1 MWSAIASIVLGAI
14 GWGCARFV
22 FEPMKEI
29 VDLRREAQEC
39 LIIHGNLA
47 KDAPAEERR
56 AASDTFRRIGAG
68 LVSRHIAAYP
78 WVPRCCTWLGW
89 DIHSAGTL
97 LISLGNSTQ
106 FEGYT
111 LANLSPT
118 VALIRRS
125 LKLPTPETPPL
136 IQALVEN
143 AGEPG
148 SIEPADQL

>member
-1 MWSAIASIVLGAI
+1 MWSALASIILGAV
-14 GWGCARFV
+14 GWGVTRLL

-47 KDAPAEERR
+47 KDASAEERR
-56 AASDTFRRIGAG
+56 AASDAFRRIGAG

-78 WVPRCCTWLGW
+78 WVRRCYTRFGY

-125 LKLPTPETPPL
+125 LKLATPETPPL